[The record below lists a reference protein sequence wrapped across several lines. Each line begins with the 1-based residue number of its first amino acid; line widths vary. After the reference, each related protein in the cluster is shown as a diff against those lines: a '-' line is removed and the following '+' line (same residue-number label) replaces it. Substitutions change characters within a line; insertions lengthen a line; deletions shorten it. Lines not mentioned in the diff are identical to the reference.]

1 MVLHRSVLL
10 VTVAAGLVVGC
21 GGSEG
26 ASDAATS
33 SEVQAPLDI
42 RGGYRLAGF
51 AQAVGMPRFSYPVE
65 LGDLTPGAGGGG
77 MVVADLD
84 GDGDA
89 DLATGGR
96 FSGPPTVLVLSGQ
109 GPGSFG
115 TRRAYRIARYPA
127 AITVA
132 DVDADGDPDLVA
144 AGEDRAGSVSVL
156 ENRGDGRF
164 DHTGTYA
171 SGAKVTEIAAG
182 DVNQDGTVDLVTA
195 HDSRRQLM
203 VLLGEG
209 AGRFRL
215 DHRFV
220 ARLSMLTSSRG
231 DAFGYVGA
239 RATDVALV
247 DLNGDGKLDAA
258 LATRSGG
265 GAVVVRFGRDD
276 GFFGDAHTY
285 ESGADPTDVAL
296 ADVNRDGRLDVAVA
310 EHGAGAVSVF
320 VGNGDGTLGAR
331 RAYRMTKVRG
341 YGVDAVHVGD
351 FDRDGNLDLV
361 ANGTDGLHVR
371 RGRGDGSFLRAQ
383 TTPLLGFHT
392 LAGGTVADINA
403 DGWPDLAFDRYD
415 SGDAWG
421 YVFLNWTGQPA
432 PPCVVPDLR
441 YGAWPNAVRDAGC
454 RRGHA
459 RRRFSRTVPRG
470 DAISQRPS
478 AGEVLPNGSRV
489 DIVISRGR
497 RRYATQQS
505 DVPAGAP
512 AAPRQR

>member
-1 MVLHRSVLL
+1 MVLF
-10 VTVAAGLVVGC
+10 GK
-21 GGSEG
+21 GS
-26 ASDAATS
+26 
-33 SEVQAPLDI
+33 
-42 RGGYRLAGF
+42 
-51 AQAVGMPRFSYPVE
+51 
-65 LGDLTPGAGGGG
+65 
-77 MVVADLD
+77 
-84 GDGDA
+84 
-89 DLATGGR
+89 
-96 FSGPPTVLVLSGQ
+96 
-109 GPGSFG
+109 GSFG

-156 ENRGDGRF
+156 VNRGDGRF

-215 DHRFV
+215 DHQFV

-239 RATDVALV
+239 RATDVALG

-258 LATRSGG
+258 LATRFGG

-296 ADVNRDGRLDVAVA
+296 ADVNHDGRLDVAVA

-331 RAYRMTKVRG
+331 RAYR
-341 YGVDAVHVGD
+341 
-351 FDRDGNLDLV
+351 
-361 ANGTDGLHVR
+361 
-371 RGRGDGSFLRAQ
+371 
-383 TTPLLGFHT
+383 
-392 LAGGTVADINA
+392 
-403 DGWPDLAFDRYD
+403 
-415 SGDAWG
+415 
-421 YVFLNWTGQPA
+421 
-432 PPCVVPDLR
+432 
-441 YGAWPNAVRDAGC
+441 
-454 RRGHA
+454 
-459 RRRFSRTVPRG
+459 
-470 DAISQRPS
+470 
-478 AGEVLPNGSRV
+478 E
-489 DIVISRGR
+489 
-497 RRYATQQS
+497 
-505 DVPAGAP
+505 
-512 AAPRQR
+512 

>member
-10 VTVAAGLVVGC
+10 LAVAAGLVVGS
-21 GGSEG
+21 GESDG
-26 ASDAATS
+26 AEAVAVRAPQRAVDAATS
-33 SEVQAPLDI
+33 SEIQAPLDI
-42 RGGYRLAGF
+42 RGGYRLSGF
-51 AQAVGMPRFSYPVE
+51 AQAVGMPRFSYPVV

-89 DLATGGR
+89 DLATGGW
-96 FSGPPTVLVLSGQ
+96 FSGPPTVLVLFGKGS
-109 GPGSFG
+109 GSFG
-115 TRRAYRIARYPA
+115 ARRAYRIARYPT

-144 AGEDRAGSVSVL
+144 AGRDRAGSISVL
-156 ENRGDGRF
+156 VNRGDGRF
-164 DHTGTYA
+164 DHVGTYA
-171 SGAKVTEIAAG
+171 SGAKVTAMAAG

-203 VLLGEG
+203 VQLGEG

-215 DHRFV
+215 DPRSV
-220 ARLSMLTSSRG
+220 ALLSMLTSNRD

-239 RATDVALV
+239 RATDVALG

-265 GAVVVRFGRDD
+265 GQFVAPEEIRGAVVVRFGHGD
-276 GFFGDAHTY
+276 GSFGDAHTHD
-285 ESGADPTDVAL
+285 SGAYPTDVAL
-296 ADVNRDGRLDVAVA
+296 ADVNHDGRLDIAVA

-331 RAYRMTKVRG
+331 RAYRMSKWNS
-341 YGVDAVHVGD
+341 YVDAVHIAD
-351 FDRDGNLDLV
+351 FDRDGHLDLAASAAAGIV
-361 ANGTDGLHVR
+361 VR
-371 RGRGDGSFLRAQ
+371 RGSGDGTFLRAQ
-383 TTPLLGFHT
+383 VEGVIASLV
-392 LAGGTVADINA
+392 GGTVADFNG
-403 DGWPDLAFDRYD
+403 DGWPDLAFSRYD
-415 SGDAWG
+415 YGDAWG
-421 YVFLNWTGQPA
+421 YVFVNWTGLPA

-441 YGAWPNAVRDAGC
+441 SRLPSAIRGTGC

-459 RRRFSRTVPRG
+459 RRRFSRTVRRG
-470 DAISQRPS
+470 ETISQRPS
-478 AGEVLPNGSRV
+478 AGQVLPNGSRV

-497 RRYATQQS
+497 RR
-505 DVPAGAP
+505 
-512 AAPRQR
+512 

>member
-10 VTVAAGLVVGC
+10 LAVAAGLVVGC
-21 GGSEG
+21 GESDG
-26 ASDAATS
+26 AERAVGAPQQAADAATS

-51 AQAVGMPRFSYPVE
+51 AQAVGMPRFSYPVV
-65 LGDLTPGAGGGG
+65 LGALTAPGGGGG

-89 DLATGGR
+89 DLATGGGP
-96 FSGPPTVLVLSGQ
+96 FSGPPTVLVLFGKGS
-109 GPGSFG
+109 GSFG
-115 TRRAYRIARYPA
+115 TRRAYRIARDPA
-127 AITVA
+127 AIAVA

-156 ENRGDGRF
+156 VNRGDGRF

-171 SGAKVTEIAAG
+171 SGARVTEIAAG

-220 ARLSMLTSSRG
+220 ARLSMLASSRG
-231 DAFGYVGA
+231 DAFGYAGA
-239 RATDVALV
+239 RATDVALG

-258 LATRSGG
+258 LATRFGG

-296 ADVNRDGRLDVAVA
+296 ADVNHDGRLDVAVA

-331 RAYRMTKVRG
+331 RAYRMSKWRG

-351 FDRDGNLDLV
+351 FDRDGNLDL
-361 ANGTDGLHVR
+361 AAYGTDGIVVR
-371 RGRGDGSFLRAQ
+371 RG
-383 TTPLLGFHT
+383 
-392 LAGGTVADINA
+392 
-403 DGWPDLAFDRYD
+403 
-415 SGDAWG
+415 
-421 YVFLNWTGQPA
+421 
-432 PPCVVPDLR
+432 
-441 YGAWPNAVRDAGC
+441 
-454 RRGHA
+454 A
-459 RRRFSRTVPRG
+459 RRRELPARTDR
-470 DAISQRPS
+470 S
-478 AGEVLPNGSRV
+478 AVGRCL
-489 DIVISRGR
+489 RGR
-497 RRYATQQS
+497 RNRGRHQRRWLARPRLRPMGLRGCVGLCVAQL
-505 DVPAGAP
+505 DGA
-512 AAPRQR
+512 ACTTVRGPRPPVRRLA